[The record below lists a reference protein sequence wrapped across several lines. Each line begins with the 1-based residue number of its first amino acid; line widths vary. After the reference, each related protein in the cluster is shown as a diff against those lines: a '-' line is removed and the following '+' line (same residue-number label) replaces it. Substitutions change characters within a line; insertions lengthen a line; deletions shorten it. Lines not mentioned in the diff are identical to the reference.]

1 MPTLT
6 KISDKRPADSVL
18 PAALNMQ
25 KETISIVP
33 YMASVD
39 WYADLLAQRLG
50 LRQEATVVATADL
63 NRGRIMG
70 ANGLQTLS
78 VPIAGGGRNLRRP
91 FATIGVSEHGSWRR
105 VHWGAIF
112 SAYGRTPYF
121 EHYEHLFRPIW
132 SHPWERLSDLNEA
145 LHRVITEIVFSAEI
159 IDALPSDRAELER
172 LSSDYADYWQ
182 LSRAKDGFV
191 DGLSAIDMVFSL
203 GPQSVFHL
211 LHRVLYTPKSE

>member
-50 LRQEATVVATADL
+50 LRQEASVVATADL

-70 ANGLQTLS
+70 ANG
-78 VPIAGGGRNLRRP
+78 
-91 FATIGVSEHGSWRR
+91 AT
-105 VHWGAIF
+105 
-112 SAYGRTPYF
+112 T
-121 EHYEHLFRPIW
+121 
-132 SHPWERLSDLNEA
+132 
-145 LHRVITEIVFSAEI
+145 
-159 IDALPSDRAELER
+159 
-172 LSSDYADYWQ
+172 
-182 LSRAKDGFV
+182 
-191 DGLSAIDMVFSL
+191 
-203 GPQSVFHL
+203 
-211 LHRVLYTPKSE
+211 